1 MLRTAHVLS
10 LSLLAAPFASAQEAP
25 PGPAPELQKLAPL
38 VGHWSGSGSVQMG
51 PQASKWTAQSTYAW
65 VLDGHFLQEDTRV
78 VFDDMAA
85 PMTFR
90 AYHGWDRENGRYVTA
105 AIDNGGEARLEPLHL
120 LPDGTMVQLQRRYE
134 QGLPY
139 AERARWRVDGDAME
153 LRIVLLTTEGPSAT
167 AVEGTLA
174 RGEEAFAIDWDSAA
188 WNDAKPAPELQR
200 LARSAGTYT
209 FSGAM
214 VMQPGAPATEIT
226 GTDTFAPVFGGTIF
240 RGESVGEAE
249 GMPGQWRGEVFWS
262 FDAHRKCLAGVYVGN
277 MGEVM
282 TMQAWWAGPAELV
295 STFAGTRQGTPVA
308 ERMVLTFDDEGRA
321 AEAVADTLVG
331 TAAPYRSFWGS
342 YGAK

>member
-1 MLRTAHVLS
+1 MLRTAHVLF
-10 LSLLAAPFASAQEAP
+10 LSLLATPFATAQEAP

-38 VGHWSGSGSVQMG
+38 VGDWSGSGTAQAG
-51 PQASKWTAQSTYAW
+51 PNTVKWTARSSCAW
-65 VLDGHFLQEDTRV
+65 VLDGHFLQEDTQV
-78 VFDDMAA
+78 VFDDMAT

-90 AYHGWDRENGRYVTA
+90 TYHGWDRENGRYVTA
-105 AIDNGGEARLEPLHL
+105 AIDNSGGARLEPLHF
-120 LPDGTMVQLQRRYE
+120 LPDGTIVQLQRRY
-134 QGLPY
+134 QAGQPY
-139 AERARWRVDGDAME
+139 AERSRRRIDGDSMA
-153 LRIVLLTTEGPSAT
+153 LRIDVWTAEGASRT
-167 AVEGTLA
+167 AVEGTLT

-214 VMQPGAPATEIT
+214 VMQPGAPAVKIT

-262 FDAHRKCLAGVYVGN
+262 FDPHRKCLAGVYVGN

-282 TMQAWWAGPAELV
+282 TMQAWWAGAGELV